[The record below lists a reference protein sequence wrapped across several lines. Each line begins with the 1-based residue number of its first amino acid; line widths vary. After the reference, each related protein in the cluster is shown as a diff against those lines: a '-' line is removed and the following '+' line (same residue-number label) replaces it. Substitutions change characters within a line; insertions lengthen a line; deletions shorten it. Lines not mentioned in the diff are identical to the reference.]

1 MTQDPEQLYREESK
15 RRFQRIK
22 SRTRYNRNMLLSAAP
37 GVALGIILV
46 AVSPVVGAIVA
57 IAGGI
62 GGAAF
67 YHWRLWSQATA
78 EAEHEVMSSW
88 AAQRG
93 WTYEREPAG
102 PDGVAFC
109 RDREKPVFRHGFSG
123 TMAGL
128 PGQIVNFT
136 YSTYE
141 TRTRA
146 GANGAMETYREE
158 VKHRHTVLRLEL
170 GDLGLHSLQLS
181 PQGLGGGMFEKL
193 RSTFTGSRNVNLESD
208 EFNSR
213 YTVLD
218 EDAADDLMVRRIF
231 EPAFIVRC
239 VEGRFPMPTF
249 QYERPALAF
258 IWGDQYDISEL
269 DEVEHRITDASPMA
283 EALTVIR
290 ERLATELNRP

>member
-1 MTQDPEQLYREESK
+1 MTQDPEQLYRDESK
-15 RRFQRIK
+15 RRFERIK
-22 SRTRYNRNMLLSAAP
+22 SRTRYNRNLLLCATP

-46 AVSPVVGAIVA
+46 AVSPMVGAIVA

-102 PDGVAFC
+102 LDGVAFC
-109 RDREKPVFRHGFSG
+109 RDREKPAFRHGFSG

-213 YTVLD
+213 YTVLV

-239 VEGRFPMPTF
+239 VEGRFPMATF

-283 EALTVIR
+283 EALTAIR

>member
-1 MTQDPEQLYREESK
+1 
-15 RRFQRIK
+15 
-22 SRTRYNRNMLLSAAP
+22 
-37 GVALGIILV
+37 
-46 AVSPVVGAIVA
+46 
-57 IAGGI
+57 
-62 GGAAF
+62 
-67 YHWRLWSQATA
+67 
-78 EAEHEVMSSW
+78 
-88 AAQRG
+88 
-93 WTYEREPAG
+93 
-102 PDGVAFC
+102 
-109 RDREKPVFRHGFSG
+109 
-123 TMAGL
+123 MAGL

-213 YTVLD
+213 YTVLV

-239 VEGRFPMPTF
+239 VEGRFPMATF

-283 EALTVIR
+283 EALTAIR